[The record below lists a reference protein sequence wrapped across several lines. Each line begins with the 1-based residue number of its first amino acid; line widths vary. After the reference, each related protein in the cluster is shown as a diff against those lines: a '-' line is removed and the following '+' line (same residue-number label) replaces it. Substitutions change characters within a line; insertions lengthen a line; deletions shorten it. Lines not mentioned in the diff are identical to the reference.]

1 MTKNTLILDNG
12 GYTIK
17 LGYSNKNEIKRIPNC
32 VTKVK
37 SERRRLFIG
46 DEIDECKDF
55 TGAFYLLPISRG
67 YLSNFDVQRQVW
79 DYLFKN
85 KCKWQDD
92 DHSLILTQPY
102 FNFRQIQEYLIEVMF
117 EEYNVDKLL
126 IANPS
131 YFSMIKHCKGDLDN
145 GCCLIVDSGYS
156 FTHIIP
162 YINGKQVKYATKRI
176 DVGGKALTNYLKDVI
191 SYRQLHVLDETH
203 VMNQCKEDCC
213 YVAEDFMKEL
223 EICKEKKNSIARDY
237 VLPDFVTYKR
247 GFVREDHPERPVND
261 QQIIKLNNERLQTPE
276 ILFYPS
282 DVGINQIGISHCIHH
297 CIESLPD
304 EFRPILYAN
313 IVLIGG
319 NACFAGMKDR
329 IGKDLRSLSDRLF
342 DVEVHL
348 PANPIDDAVEGARYL
363 CKERSDLLSKLFCSK
378 SEYSSKGVQSIVDK
392 FSNY

>member
-1 MTKNTLILDNG
+1 MVKNTLILDNG

-55 TGAFYLLPISRG
+55 TGAFYLLPISKG

-85 KCKWQDD
+85 KCKWQED

-102 FNFRQIQEYLIEVMF
+102 FNFRQIQEYVIELML
-117 EEYNVDKLL
+117 EDYNVDKLF

-162 YINGKQVKYATKRI
+162 YINGKQVKC
-176 DVGGKALTNYLKDVI
+176 
-191 SYRQLHVLDETH
+191 QL
-203 VMNQCKEDCC
+203 
-213 YVAEDFMKEL
+213 
-223 EICKEKKNSIARDY
+223 
-237 VLPDFVTYKR
+237 
-247 GFVREDHPERPVND
+247 
-261 QQIIKLNNERLQTPE
+261 
-276 ILFYPS
+276 
-282 DVGINQIGISHCIHH
+282 
-297 CIESLPD
+297 
-304 EFRPILYAN
+304 
-313 IVLIGG
+313 
-319 NACFAGMKDR
+319 
-329 IGKDLRSLSDRLF
+329 
-342 DVEVHL
+342 
-348 PANPIDDAVEGARYL
+348 
-363 CKERSDLLSKLFCSK
+363 
-378 SEYSSKGVQSIVDK
+378 
-392 FSNY
+392 